1 MSSGDSGRFLLSC
14 VVAPA
19 VAHTL
24 FGRKFVALSD
34 MYFHA
39 CRWVWYSLV
48 LHGVVMYLM
57 Q

>member
-39 CRWVWYSLV
+39 CRWVWHILV